1 MRSVLAMLVMV
12 LVTSVASQGIPME
25 AMNINGVGS
34 DPQILESMFTGVR
47 CPHERD
53 TPRGR

>member
-25 AMNINGVGS
+25 AMNMYPDGG
-34 DPQILESMFTGVR
+34 DE
-47 CPHERD
+47 H
-53 TPRGR
+53 